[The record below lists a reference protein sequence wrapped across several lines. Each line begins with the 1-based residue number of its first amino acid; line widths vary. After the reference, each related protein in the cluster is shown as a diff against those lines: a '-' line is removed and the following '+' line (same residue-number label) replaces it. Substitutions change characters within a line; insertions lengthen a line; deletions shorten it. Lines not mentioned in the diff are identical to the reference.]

1 MKLEKR
7 EIIILVVAALFVLYA
22 VYAYFI
28 APSGKKVKATAPGTA
43 VTATTAGPVK
53 TESFAGEINAELARN
68 KISDFD
74 KYVIKR
80 AETQSRNNP
89 FLKKDLYREWLAKDN
104 KGTTAKLIYSG
115 YVDSKNNM
123 VAIINGVEYKAGE
136 KLVEEGYVL
145 KRITPSKVFIF
156 DKRTGSNLEI
166 LIQE

>member
-1 MKLEKR
+1 MAKLEKR

-22 VYAYFI
+22 VYAYLI
-28 APSGKKVKATAPGTA
+28 APSGKKVKAAAPGTA
-43 VTATTAGPVK
+43 VTATTASVK
-53 TESFAGEINAELARN
+53 TESFAGQISAELAAS

-80 AETQSRNNP
+80 TGTQSRGNP
-89 FLKKDLYREWLAKDN
+89 FLKKDLYREWLAKD
-104 KGTTAKLIYSG
+104 KKAVTAELIYSG
-115 YVDSKNNM
+115 YVDSRNNV
-123 VAIINGVEYKAGE
+123 VAIINGVEYKTGE

-166 LIQE
+166 PIQE